1 MIEIMSRIISSKPLY
16 QQQIIAIVRIITAS
30 LLIFHGFE
38 TFDEE
43 KMKMYTGWFVDR
55 KYDQPALMAYS
66 GKVSELVIG
75 VAYLLG
81 FMTRIASV
89 LMIFTFAGII
99 FLLGDK
105 GNIFEGDQHPFM
117 FILIAIV
124 FIATGPGAWSV
135 DEMLSRST
143 VARK

>member
-1 MIEIMSRIISSKPLY
+1 
-16 QQQIIAIVRIITAS
+16 
-30 LLIFHGFE
+30 
-38 TFDEE
+38 
-43 KMKMYTGWFVDR
+43 MYTGWFVDR

-66 GKVSELVIG
+66 GKVAELIIG
-75 VAYLLG
+75 IAYLIG
-81 FMTRIASV
+81 FMTRPASI

-105 GNIFEGDQHPFM
+105 GNIFEGDQHPFL

-135 DEMLSRST
+135 DGMLSRRNA
-143 VARK
+143 VRR